1 MWVVGK
7 FIVSHGR
14 VAKRKENLLE
24 TYKDSPN
31 LVTEAFE
38 TKISSAWLHKFTG
51 YKALTRASLVHI
63 ASHTHTHTHIY
74 IFTFFTTQTLRNL
87 HTRNRPIDCTCN
99 VLMIISNY
107 KIPKIEKIFFFDISR
122 MLKKTMHG
130 FTKLIN
136 NPRPSTLQN
145 AVAI

>member
-1 MWVVGK
+1 MEELLKGRRICWRLTKTHLIWLLKHLKLK
-7 FIVSHGR
+7 FPLHDYTSSQGT
-14 VAKRKENLLE
+14 KPSLE
-24 TYKDSPN
+24 LP
-31 LVTEAFE
+31 L
-38 TKISSAWLHKFTG
+38 FTLP
-51 YKALTRASLVHI
+51 LT
-63 ASHTHTHTHIY
+63 HTHTHTY